1 MSESKLQSKVIQYLK
16 QKRIWHVK
24 TKESNR
30 SGIPDI
36 IGCKEG
42 QFFAIELK
50 NPDSYNGTTKLQEYE
65 LGMIR
70 ASGGRTLVS
79 RSYQECVEFIFDL

>member
-1 MSESKLQSKVIQYLK
+1 MSEAALQSKVIKYLK
-16 QKRIWHVK
+16 QNRIWHVK

-36 IGCKEG
+36 LGCKDG
-42 QFFAIELK
+42 MFFAIELK
-50 NPDSYNGTTKLQEYE
+50 NPNSYNKATKLQEYE

-79 RSYQECVEFIFDL
+79 KSYQECVEFILDL